1 GIVRQLLVEQEP
13 VLLRDP
19 RQLMEGLIRGR
30 YPIALT
36 GALKQNLR
44 EFLDQNLGTNVKF
57 VEVPGLMYSNM
68 YSLWHLDRAPHTT
81 ADKLFVTGFLRR
93 EAQAIY
99 APNAERNSRR
109 TDVTPVD
116 PEGLPKPGQPFYTI
130 GPEASLSDV
139 KAARELLDEIGK
151 IRG

>member
-1 GIVRQLLVEQEP
+1 ML
-13 VLLRDP
+13 DP

-30 YPIALT
+30 YAIAAT
-36 GALKQNLR
+36 GALKPNLR
-44 EFLDQNLGTNVKF
+44 EFLDQNLGKNVKF

-68 YSLWHLDRAPHTT
+68 YSLWHLDRAPHPM
-81 ADKLFVTGFLRR
+81 ASKLFVNWFLSKD
-93 EAQAIY
+93 AQAIY

-130 GPEASLSDV
+130 GPESSLSDV
-139 KAARELLDEIGK
+139 KAARELLDEIAK